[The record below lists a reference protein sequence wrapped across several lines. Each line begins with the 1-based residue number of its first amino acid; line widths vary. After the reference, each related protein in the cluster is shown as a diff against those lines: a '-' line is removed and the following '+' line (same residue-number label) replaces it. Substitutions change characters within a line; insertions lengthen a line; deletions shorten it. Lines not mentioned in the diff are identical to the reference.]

1 MNTTEILTLAAAIV
15 PDRTAVIYD
24 GQRISFE
31 RLQERVNRLANGM
44 AALGIGR
51 GDRVAAM
58 QTNCNQLL
66 EIYFAA
72 AQRDA
77 IYVPVNF
84 RAKADEL
91 ATMLSIVEPRLLF
104 LGERY
109 RGLAPSDGSIA
120 GNRIVMLDAPA
131 AGGNIGYDALLSD
144 SDPEQRHFPEDD
156 ADATTVIMFTSG
168 TTSIPKGAQLSH
180 DSFATFLLSNVAPA
194 DPDVAE
200 TNLLTVP
207 MYHVAGMQAALAAV
221 FGGRTL
227 VVMPQF
233 DPEGWLSLAAEH
245 RVNRAMLVPTMLK
258 RVMEHPRFGEY
269 DLSALDVIT
278 YGAAAMPL
286 PVIRDAIAA
295 FPGARFI
302 NAFGQT
308 ETASTITMLPPDDHI
323 LEGEPDEIERKLRRL
338 TSIGKPLEDVEVM
351 IVGEDG
357 NLVPVGETGEIVA
370 RGPRIMTGYWQPGA
384 SGGAANVNTN
394 ANAGSDN
401 GDANAGGGSED
412 TIRDGWLYTG
422 DLAWQDADGYIYL
435 AGRARDFIKRG
446 GEMIAPEEVE
456 QALAE
461 HPGVDEAAVIGIADL
476 EWGEEVRAV
485 VVRSAAG
492 NNAAGDTAA
501 VTENELIEHCRQRL
515 AGFKRPRSIVFVDAL
530 PRNVMGK
537 VLKRGL
543 REEFGYPITANS
555 A

>member
-15 PDRTAVIYD
+15 PDRTAVIYG

-144 SDPEQRHFPEDD
+144 SDPKQQHFPEDD

-180 DSFATFLLSNVAPA
+180 DSFATFLLSNVTPA

-258 RVMEHPRFGEY
+258 RVIEHPRFAEY

-323 LEGEPDEIERKLRRL
+323 LEGAPDEIERKLRRL

-357 NLVPVGETGEIVA
+357 NPVPVGETGEIVA

-384 SGGAANVNTN
+384 SGGAAN
-394 ANAGSDN
+394 
-401 GDANAGGGSED
+401 AGGGSD
-412 TIRDGWLYTG
+412 IGSSSGDAIRDGWLYTG

-485 VVRSAAG
+485 VVRNAAG
-492 NNAAGDTAA
+492 NHAAGDAAA

-537 VLKRGL
+537 VLKRDL